1 MLIKI
6 TEWRDSSMPT
16 LIIGGILLILA
27 LLAIRNIIKTRKSG
41 GCSGCSGGCSGCSG
55 SCHSTNQPKK

>member
-1 MLIKI
+1 
-6 TEWRDSSMPT
+6 MPT
-16 LIIGGILLILA
+16 LIIGGILLFLA

>member
-1 MLIKI
+1 
-6 TEWRDSSMPT
+6 MPT

-41 GCSGCSGGCSGCSG
+41 GCSGCSGGCSG